1 MDDEQTTRMEG
12 TRVREPLDDSWM
24 DDKKQAENEGA

>member
-12 TRVREPLDDSWM
+12 TRVRETIDDSWM
-24 DDKKQAENEGA
+24 DDKQQEENEGA